1 LWKTGFS
8 LDEGPVRDYQNPDNK
23 EFLEYIKRG
32 YVGYY
37 IIIAYY
43 MSKKFLIFCSHN
55 REVPMELIRES
66 RGREVHL
73 QMEDHRMEEF
83 ISKKSRFQVFF

>member
-8 LDEGPVRDYQNPDNK
+8 LDEGPVRDYQNPENK

-37 IIIAYY
+37 
-43 MSKKFLIFCSHN
+43 MSKKKFL
-55 REVPMELIRES
+55 
-66 RGREVHL
+66 
-73 QMEDHRMEEF
+73 
-83 ISKKSRFQVFF
+83 FFSFLFS